1 MADSNESNREKALSD
16 VKMYIANDWEL
27 AEETPEYFLLT
38 RRKQSLLIH
47 LILLGVTLGV
57 GNIIYY
63 FMSKKTKKILK

>member
-1 MADSNESNREKALSD
+1 MTDSSESNREKALSD

-38 RRKQSLLIH
+38 RRKQSFFVH
-47 LILLGVTLGV
+47 LILLCITLGA

-63 FMSKKTKKILK
+63 